1 MNLNK
6 RTSLELIEFDKYTEK
21 LSNFANI
28 SYETASIKMKHKLKL
43 FNNSKK
49 KNKLAKLKNY
59 LNEFIENIKPN
70 YHISKQYYLTRKLN
84 YSKFITII
92 RQICKSNEI
101 PYTSEITYNKSSYEI
116 QYYIYC

>member
-1 MNLNK
+1 MSSQIIKTKISNDLLFDFLKKINMNSNKNENKIILN
-6 RTSLELIEFDKYTEK
+6 
-21 LSNFANI
+21 
-28 SYETASIKMKHKLKL
+28 
-43 FNNSKK
+43 NNSF
-49 KNKLAKLKNY
+49 KLAKLKNY
-59 LNEFIENIKPN
+59 LNEFIENIKSN

-116 QYYIYC
+116 QYYIYCCNK

>member
-49 KNKLAKLKNY
+49 KIN
-59 LNEFIENIKPN
+59 
-70 YHISKQYYLTRKLN
+70 
-84 YSKFITII
+84 
-92 RQICKSNEI
+92 
-101 PYTSEITYNKSSYEI
+101 
-116 QYYIYC
+116 

>member
-49 KNKLAKLKNY
+49 KNKLAKLKNPSREIY
-59 LNEFIENIKPN
+59 KHCKKN
-70 YHISKQYYLTRKLN
+70 YI
-84 YSKFITII
+84 
-92 RQICKSNEI
+92 
-101 PYTSEITYNKSSYEI
+101 
-116 QYYIYC
+116 

>member
-21 LSNFANI
+21 LSNIANI

-49 KNKLAKLKNY
+49 KNKLAKLKNPSREIY
-59 LNEFIENIKPN
+59 KHCKKN
-70 YHISKQYYLTRKLN
+70 YI
-84 YSKFITII
+84 
-92 RQICKSNEI
+92 
-101 PYTSEITYNKSSYEI
+101 
-116 QYYIYC
+116 